1 MLEDLNGSVLNW
13 QRYSETKDHEFVFRA
28 INMCLFV
35 KMVIGLQMSCFCTCF
50 FLLAQPNRVWIVRN
64 GTRRILSKLA
74 LYLINI
80 PSSLVKVHHLFLGV
94 TNYLIPT

>member
-35 KMVIGLQMSCFCTCF
+35 KMVIGLQMFVFAPVSFCW
-50 FLLAQPNRVWIVRN
+50 LNQIGYGL
-64 GTRRILSKLA
+64 
-74 LYLINI
+74 
-80 PSSLVKVHHLFLGV
+80 
-94 TNYLIPT
+94 